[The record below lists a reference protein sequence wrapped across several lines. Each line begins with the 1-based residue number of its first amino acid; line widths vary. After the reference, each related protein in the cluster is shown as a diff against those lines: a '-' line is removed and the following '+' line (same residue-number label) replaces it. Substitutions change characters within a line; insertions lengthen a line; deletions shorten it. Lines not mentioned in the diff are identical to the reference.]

1 MFVRINLVEGDATYV
16 NVNNISNVWTEFN
29 GARKGF
35 HYYIKMNNAN
45 IFVTDEEGYHEVL
58 SAYDAN

>member
-1 MFVRINLVEGDATYV
+1 MFVRINLVDGDTTYV
-16 NVNNISNVWTEFN
+16 NVNNISNVWMEFN

-35 HYYIKMNNAN
+35 YYHIKMNNAN
-45 IFVTDEEGYHEVL
+45 IFVTDEKGYCEVL